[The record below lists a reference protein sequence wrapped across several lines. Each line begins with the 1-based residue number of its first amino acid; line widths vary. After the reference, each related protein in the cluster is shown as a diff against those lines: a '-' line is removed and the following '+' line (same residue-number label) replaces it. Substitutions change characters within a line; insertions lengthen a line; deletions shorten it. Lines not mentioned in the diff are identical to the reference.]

1 MWRLQTAKR
10 HWAAAFPQQAARGG
24 SNIAVQL
31 RLPAGESDSPG
42 EEGSPVSQQEQLGGS
57 QHMQVAA
64 AATSHS
70 TDTAEAGAA
79 ATSHST
85 DTAEAG
91 AAATSH
97 STDTAEARAAAT
109 RHSTDT
115 AEARAAAT
123 RHSTDTA
130 EARAAATRLSTDT
143 AEAGAAAGEKPTEA
157 LASMTAAA
165 GSASAGASAALSSN
179 KVSSGNNN
187 HRYKTTKRQSET
199 SPFALSTWLQGVA
212 AAVDGEPEDG
222 ELPPDVAMEAADATA
237 EAPAEVAAE
246 VTPAGGSVAHCGSTS
261 AAFAAADTP
270 RVASKADSS
279 TTSLLQLLH
288 HTSQWPYAALANP
301 PTLTAASSEQ
311 RCGSSLTGEFTK
323 PPGLLLEPDTPGSSR
338 IPAGKSGGRLSFRLQ
353 KSPVDA
359 LHLRRCK
366 PQHQQQHQQQQQQQQ
381 QQADPAAATTAG
393 ASALALS
400 AAAPAPAAAP
410 AAAAAA
416 AAERKLLEKRSS
428 SRRSS
433 GDSSSS
439 RSKSSR
445 SESGRA
451 AVKVA
456 PAIQG
461 ARAAAASGDSR
472 DAVSIA
478 MLSFEEAAAALRG
491 AKRQTK
497 EESSQGTAE
506 TGSAQAH
513 SLPAATTAP
522 AAGRTPGR
530 RTDGRGFCSI
540 SSSRASDVCTNP
552 GAVALIAG
560 EPATAARGVSV
571 GAAAAARL
579 SRSYEEPVS
588 SETADIVGRPAASV
602 CSAGPSA
609 AAMTAGGTNDGGCT
623 ASRPLAILS
632 EAPVKAEEP
641 SAPPPVTAVSASAA
655 SPKQLENSCWLPLL
669 PAAPTQTAAADAS
682 TEVDEMLAY
691 FDALQA
697 AGLVPKHP
705 EQANEE
711 ATGAVAGGFS
721 SKSAFIAVDTLE
733 GVATSGKWEKCSSV
747 ESQTESRAEAPALL
761 LLQAAS
767 QAPTAM
773 RAADGS
779 SSEATA
785 LELPASV
792 LDAAVLDDAT
802 PAGPKAHRDTTH
814 EAEALSAGDAVA
826 RASKQDASTTDGS
839 NHTSAGVTSCIDY
852 NDCISKGAGSTNKT
866 EDTLL
871 LSACLEAPAAKPT
884 GFLRMLRG
892 LKERV
897 NRF

>member
-1 MWRLQTAKR
+1 MGRIRREKIRQRW
-10 HWAAAFPQQAARGG
+10 QQ
-24 SNIAVQL
+24 
-31 RLPAGESDSPG
+31 
-42 EEGSPVSQQEQLGGS
+42 
-57 QHMQVAA
+57 
-64 AATSHS
+64 
-70 TDTAEAGAA
+70 
-79 ATSHST
+79 
-85 DTAEAG
+85 
-91 AAATSH
+91 
-97 STDTAEARAAAT
+97 
-109 RHSTDT
+109 
-115 AEARAAAT
+115 
-123 RHSTDTA
+123 
-130 EARAAATRLSTDT
+130 
-143 AEAGAAAGEKPTEA
+143 
-157 LASMTAAA
+157 
-165 GSASAGASAALSSN
+165 
-179 KVSSGNNN
+179 
-187 HRYKTTKRQSET
+187 
-199 SPFALSTWLQGVA
+199 
-212 AAVDGEPEDG
+212 
-222 ELPPDVAMEAADATA
+222 
-237 EAPAEVAAE
+237 
-246 VTPAGGSVAHCGSTS
+246 
-261 AAFAAADTP
+261 
-270 RVASKADSS
+270 
-279 TTSLLQLLH
+279 
-288 HTSQWPYAALANP
+288 
-301 PTLTAASSEQ
+301 
-311 RCGSSLTGEFTK
+311 
-323 PPGLLLEPDTPGSSR
+323 
-338 IPAGKSGGRLSFRLQ
+338 
-353 KSPVDA
+353 
-359 LHLRRCK
+359 
-366 PQHQQQHQQQQQQQQ
+366 
-381 QQADPAAATTAG
+381 
-393 ASALALS
+393 
-400 AAAPAPAAAP
+400 
-410 AAAAAA
+410 
-416 AAERKLLEKRSS
+416 
-428 SRRSS
+428 
-433 GDSSSS
+433 
-439 RSKSSR
+439 
-445 SESGRA
+445 
-451 AVKVA
+451 
-456 PAIQG
+456 
-461 ARAAAASGDSR
+461 
-472 DAVSIA
+472 
-478 MLSFEEAAAALRG
+478 
-491 AKRQTK
+491 
-497 EESSQGTAE
+497 
-506 TGSAQAH
+506 
-513 SLPAATTAP
+513 
-522 AAGRTPGR
+522 
-530 RTDGRGFCSI
+530 
-540 SSSRASDVCTNP
+540 
-552 GAVALIAG
+552 
-560 EPATAARGVSV
+560 
-571 GAAAAARL
+571 RL

-697 AGLVPKHP
+697 AGLVPKALDPIEEEELQQPLARQQEAFGEVDGQGPPLAASAPVLVQREARVHAAPPLQHP

-892 LKERV
+892 LKERTGLAFAGLQGSV
-897 NRF
+897 NPFEPCFRRSFQPSQVESFFPAAAGGDGTLEPEP